1 MIDPVI
7 KIMVLNGFLTNFW
20 ILFIPKNMVMG
31 YFDLIF
37 VIMKIQGIE
46 KLNDSLIWEY
56 SFNFKL
62 ILVISL
68 FFKLFTTN

>member
-1 MIDPVI
+1 
-7 KIMVLNGFLTNFW
+7 
-20 ILFIPKNMVMG
+20 MVMG